1 MTVKNEEI
9 QQQQRV
15 PLYSVSADFL
25 EKTKKNEKIP
35 SSFLKIV
42 CHRLHEH
49 SGIWYTVVAN
59 FIFSCCTFSLKLI
72 PADMF
77 DIMIARFITQSIVFG
92 IYAAFYK
99 HYNVFHTNGQPLA
112 CMLNIFMSSGTNLSY
127 LAALYFIPLSDIN
140 TIKYTYIVWAA
151 VLSVIFLKD
160 RFKFINGM
168 SLCLTMIGLILATRP
183 HFFLET
189 LTHIFD
195 WTSSSSSS
203 SVVPMNTTT
212 MTTTIINVTTVTSS
226 TYYYVG
232 IGLASISALTKAI
245 QMIARKQLVKTKQPH
260 SVMNFQFT
268 FSAIF
273 VSLIYSIIRRF
284 WQPEPYPWKWMST
297 AGVIIGCFQ
306 LLTNAFVAKALKRES
321 VQLISIIGSLDIV
334 YAVLLQFIF
343 FHQTKSLIFY
353 IGASLVVLSA
363 IILSIDRHMAIRSER
378 KNEKINDKEA
388 AIDPNL

>member
-1 MTVKNEEI
+1 MIVKNEEI
-9 QQQQRV
+9 QQQQRA
-15 PLYSVSADFL
+15 PLYSVSADLL
-25 EKTKKNEKIP
+25 EKNKKKEFFQ
-35 SSFLKIV
+35 SFLKIV
-42 CHRLHEH
+42 YHRLHEH

-77 DIMIARFITQSIVFG
+77 DIMIARFIIQSIVFG

-99 HYNVFHTNGQPLA
+99 HYSVFHTNGQPLA

-160 RFKFINGM
+160 RFKFINGI
-168 SLCLTMIGLILATRP
+168 SLCLTLIGLILATRP

-195 WTSSSSSS
+195 WTSSSS
-203 SVVPMNTTT
+203 VVSMNTTAAT
-212 MTTTIINVTTVTSS
+212 IISTIINVPTVTSS
-226 TYYYVG
+226 TYYYLGV
-232 IGLASISALTKAI
+232 GLASISALTKAI
-245 QMIARKQLVKTKQPH
+245 QMIARKQLIKTKQPH

-268 FSAIF
+268 FSALF

-297 AGVIIGCFQ
+297 VGVFIGCCQ
-306 LLTNAFVAKALKRES
+306 LLTNVFVAKALKRES
-321 VQLISIIGSLDIV
+321 VQLMSIIGSLDIV

-353 IGASLVVLSA
+353 IGASLIVLSA

-388 AIDPNL
+388 EIDPNL